1 MQSKDKEFIIK
12 ELPFFAGLSK
22 AELAVIYAKSR
33 IVEYRK
39 GQIIYEEGSSP
50 SGLYCIISG
59 RVQIYTKD
67 KDGKQLI
74 LEYLHRGKY
83 FGIISLLTNETHSVT
98 SEAINDCSILVINK
112 NDFDAV
118 LEGIPR
124 LAIDLSRTLSRRLKR
139 KDIHQKKIFE
149 STVISVFS
157 SYAQAG
163 KTIYALNLAL
173 SLNRETHKSVIILD
187 ILSREK
193 VHTLPDKLEIQQ
205 PPIFDLSS
213 REEIYALPKDFVPRP
228 DPQIG
233 ADGIPLHGEY
243 AKETA
248 GPGSFILKSSF
259 GIDLFCFYYQEDNDA
274 CLKRL
279 IEILS
284 ILVND
289 YHYIL
294 LDLPAAMDRSII
306 SMLNQSDL
314 IHILSSP
321 DPVDLK
327 RTNNLIIRLKTDFN
341 FDPQKIKTIVNE
353 YKLARINYSDQLQIL
368 GQDIFAT
375 IPKIEFDAL
384 PRLIIDEPDGEYSK
398 AVRRIARHLGDCLVG
413 LVLGVGVGYGF
424 CHIGVLKII
433 EEEKIP
439 VDVIAGS
446 SIGALIASLWVIGKN
461 SREILEITREFREP
475 KHIWGLIDI
484 TFPRLG
490 FLKGNKLY
498 RFLKKHLGDKTF
510 YDVKLPLKVIASD
523 VHRKEPKILD
533 KGPLVDAIMASCA
546 MPGVFT
552 PFKFSRQMK
561 LNESGIPQDAG
572 KEDMLF
578 DGGVTYPLPTEPLM
592 QMGIKKIIAVNVTPS
607 REDILKQLKK
617 LKEEIPSGNAV
628 ENKPEG
634 SGLASASQSHKRP
647 GFLTRLKR
655 FFSLNIV
662 DIIFSSVE
670 VLQSEVARREGE
682 LADIVLH
689 PDTTGLFWLELHRAD
704 EFAKRGEEE
713 ARKHLNEIRQLINE

>member
-1 MQSKDKEFIIK
+1 MEPKDKEFIIK
-12 ELPFFAGLSK
+12 ELPFFSGLGK

-39 GQIIYEEGSSP
+39 GRIIYEEGSAP
-50 SGLYCIISG
+50 SGFYYIISG
-59 RVQIYTKD
+59 RVQIYAKD
-67 KDGKQLI
+67 KDGKQSI

-98 SEAINDCSILVINK
+98 SVAINDCSILVIDK
-112 NDFDAV
+112 EDFDSV
-118 LEGIPR
+118 LEGIPH
-124 LAIDLSRTLSRRLKR
+124 LAVDLSRTLSRRLKR
-139 KDIHQKKIFE
+139 KDVHQKKIFE

-163 KTIYALNLAL
+163 KTIYALNLGL
-173 SLNRETHKSVIILD
+173 SLNRETHKSAIILD
-187 ILSREK
+187 ILSKEK
-193 VHTLPDKLEIQQ
+193 IHTLPDKLEIQQ

-213 REEIYALPKDFVPRP
+213 SEEIYALPKDFVLR
-228 DPQIG
+228 
-233 ADGIPLHGEY
+233 
-243 AKETA
+243 
-248 GPGSFILKSSF
+248 SSF
-259 GIDLFCFYYQEDNDA
+259 GIDLFCFYYEENNDA

-294 LDLPAAMDRSII
+294 LDLPAAMDQSII
-306 SMLNQSDL
+306 SMLNQSDF

-327 RTNNLIIRLKTDFN
+327 RTNNLVSRLKTDFN

-353 YKLARINYSDQLQIL
+353 YKLARINYSDQLEIL

-375 IPKIEFDAL
+375 IPKIEFNA
-384 PRLIIDEPDGEYSK
+384 PARLIIDEPDCEYSK

-424 CHIGVLKII
+424 CHVGVLKVI

-439 VDVIAGS
+439 IDVIAGS
-446 SIGALIASLWVIGKN
+446 SIGALIASLWAIGKN

-475 KHIWGLIDI
+475 KHIWGLVDI

-533 KGPLVDAIMASCA
+533 KGPLVDAIMASCS

-552 PFKFSRQMK
+552 PFKFR
-561 LNESGIPQDAG
+561 EEI
-572 KEDMLF
+572 LF

-592 QMGIKKIIAVNVTPS
+592 QMGVKKIIAVNVTPS

-617 LKEEIPSGNAV
+617 LKEGVSSGNAV
-628 ENKPEG
+628 EK
-634 SGLASASQSHKRP
+634 KRP
-647 GFLTRLKR
+647 GFLARFKRL
-655 FFSLNIV
+655 FSLNIV

-689 PDTTGLFWLELHRAD
+689 PDTAGLFWLELHRAD
-704 EFAKRGEEE
+704 EFAKRGEAE
-713 ARKHLNEIRQLINE
+713 ARKHLNEIRRLINE